1 MKDLIKILY
10 WLVIIVLA
18 LNSSAYAGE
27 MRIWTATEPP
37 GNFVDENGEI
47 TGLSVDYVR
56 EIQQR
61 IGNTDDIKMIPWT
74 RIYQTALKTP
84 NIVFF
89 SVARTPER
97 EDKFHWI
104 ALVMRKPWAIYGK
117 KGSGL
122 QIRRLEDAKK
132 VKAVGVMR
140 GDVRA
145 DWLRQQGFTNLD
157 NAVDHKQNIEKLIRG
172 RVDLIQ

>member
-1 MKDLIKILY
+1 MNSGLAEEGDTTMKVVGKILY
-10 WLVIIVLA
+10 CMIVMFWA
-18 LNSSAYAGE
+18 IRVSAYADE
-27 MRIWTATEPP
+27 LRIWTLSEPP

-61 IGNTDDIKMIPWT
+61 IGNTDDIQMIPWT
-74 RIYQTALKTP
+74 RIYQTALRKP

-104 ALVMRKPWAIYGK
+104 ALVMPKPWTLYAK

-122 QIRRLEDAKK
+122 QVKTLEDAKK
-132 VKAVGVMR
+132 VDAIGVL
-140 GDVRA
+140 RA
-145 DWLRQQGFTNLD
+145 D
-157 NAVDHKQNIEKLIRG
+157 IRG
-172 RVDLIQ
+172 ERLR